1 MATPEGNTCGKDV
14 GLLWGAGHGGMFIIR
29 DYKHKPSSPHLDGAR
44 GARFAVV
51 WFRSR
56 TGSVQMAAVLS
67 PPLLARRCKMA
78 LPQLAFTSR
87 HFTDKKRTLIS
98 SMLP

>member
-1 MATPEGNTCGKDV
+1 M
-14 GLLWGAGHGGMFIIR
+14 
-29 DYKHKPSSPHLDGAR
+29 
-44 GARFAVV
+44 
-51 WFRSR
+51 
-56 TGSVQMAAVLS
+56 GSVQMAAVLS

>member
-14 GLLWGAGHGGMFIIR
+14 GLLWCARNGRMLVIR
-29 DYKHKPSSPHLDGAR
+29 HNEYEPSSPRLGGAR

-56 TGSVQMAAVLS
+56 TGSMQMAAVLS
-67 PPLLARRCKMA
+67 PSLLARRCKMA